1 MQAVT
6 GTGDGASTRAGYVA
20 LVGRPNVGKSTLLNA
35 LVGEKLSIV
44 TPRAQTTR
52 ERVLGILTTER
63 SQVVFVD
70 TPGLLEPKYRLQQ
83 SMLETALSAV
93 ADSDVV
99 LLLLDGTRPDELPDA
114 TAIDAMRRRRNT
126 LLVAVNKQD
135 VAEAAALKTLKEW
148 STQQL
153 ALEPVE
159 ISAQTGAGL
168 GDLQKSLEQRLPES
182 PFFYPADDLAV
193 QSVRFFVGELVRE
206 TVFEHFAD
214 EVPYATVVRVDEF
227 REERE
232 PVYIRAAIYVE
243 RETQKPI
250 ILGKGGGA
258 IRELGRVAREK
269 IEDFLGRRVYLDLWV
284 KVMPGWRNK
293 ASSLQFLGYP
303 VPKTESPPQQGEK
316 QRPRNRSKTD

>member
-1 MQAVT
+1 
-6 GTGDGASTRAGYVA
+6 
-20 LVGRPNVGKSTLLNA
+20 
-35 LVGEKLSIV
+35 
-44 TPRAQTTR
+44 
-52 ERVLGILTTER
+52 
-63 SQVVFVD
+63 
-70 TPGLLEPKYRLQQ
+70 
-83 SMLETALSAV
+83 
-93 ADSDVV
+93 V